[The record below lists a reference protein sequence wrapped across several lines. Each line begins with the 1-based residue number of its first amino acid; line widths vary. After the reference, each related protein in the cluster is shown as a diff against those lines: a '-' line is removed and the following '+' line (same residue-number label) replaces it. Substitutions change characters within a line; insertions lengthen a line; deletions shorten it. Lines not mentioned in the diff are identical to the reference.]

1 MRYLTIE
8 LIHKHNDYHKQEHN
22 IISHQIFVYLMA
34 KLFMIIEVNLQ
45 SGNNNFL
52 DFLIYYF
59 DLWTKKSPEPKI
71 FETDNYDNYFAMTI
85 LVINHYCDCIY
96 VTAYDII

>member
-1 MRYLTIE
+1 LSILLRYLTIE

-22 IISHQIFVYLMA
+22 IISHQIFEYLMA

-59 DLWTKKSPEPKI
+59 DLRTKKSTELKLLKHIIRKI
-71 FETDNYDNYFAMTI
+71 I
-85 LVINHYCDCIY
+85 LQ
-96 VTAYDII
+96 